1 MNFIDLESQQ
11 RRIKKQIDYNISR
24 VLAHGRYIMGP
35 EVNELENLL
44 ANYVGVKHC
53 IGVSSGSDALLIAMM
68 ALDIGPGDEVIT
80 TPFTFV
86 ATSEMIK
93 LLGATPVFVDIDP
106 HTYNIDPN
114 KISENITSNTKLIL
128 PVSIY
133 GQCADMNAINN
144 IAKQYKIPVIEDGAQ
159 SFGATYNKKK
169 SCGLSTVG
177 CTSFFPSKP
186 LGCYGDGGAI
196 FTNDDVLANAM
207 REIRVH
213 GQDKRY
219 SHPRVGING
228 RLDTIQAAILLAKFD
243 IFPDE
248 IIQRERLGNYYTSCI
263 NSIQADV
270 ITPQIKSNCTS
281 VYAQYSIVVDN
292 RDELIERLKK
302 SNVPTAVH
310 YPTPL
315 HLQNPYY
322 NNQLKLPI
330 AEYISKK
337 IVSLP
342 MHPYLKNKDIE
353 KISQIL
359 LIK

>member
-1 MNFIDLESQQ
+1 
-11 RRIKKQIDYNISR
+11 
-24 VLAHGRYIMGP
+24 
-35 EVNELENLL
+35 
-44 ANYVGVKHC
+44 
-53 IGVSSGSDALLIAMM
+53 
-68 ALDIGPGDEVIT
+68 
-80 TPFTFV
+80 
-86 ATSEMIK
+86 
-93 LLGATPVFVDIDP
+93 
-106 HTYNIDPN
+106 
-114 KISENITSNTKLIL
+114 
-128 PVSIY
+128 
-133 GQCADMNAINN
+133 
-144 IAKQYKIPVIEDGAQ
+144 
-159 SFGATYNKKK
+159 
-169 SCGLSTVG
+169 
-177 CTSFFPSKP
+177 
-186 LGCYGDGGAI
+186 
-196 FTNDDVLANAM
+196 M